1 MNAVTSR
8 TRPRPQTPQA
18 CSVIAVAISLSLCL
32 CVSPQ
37 TLAQDTSQEPILRFG
52 VIGRSDD
59 VQPNEFTALLLREIE
74 RLANVRIRF
83 VPVRRSQ
90 MTKFLDEGTIDF
102 TNLNP
107 SLQQPSDF
115 EFSRPH
121 SQQALAIF
129 RRFDSQEIVDVESLS
144 GHTVGV
150 RDFAALRE
158 ALAGRTDAQLI
169 PFVNVLPGLLAL
181 DRSEIDAFVC
191 GQSRGANM
199 VLRHEFTNIEM
210 TAPGFMSDDTCFAA
224 RKGNHELIS
233 MLNQCLDELT
243 RSGRLQML
251 IDQTPPP
258 QLSSASWVARNRASL
273 TLIGIIFTLL
283 VISLGWIVL
292 LHGTNRARKRSE
304 QRQRQMIDEL
314 DHRVKNMLATI
325 QAISD
330 ETLETAQS
338 PAAFAELFR
347 GRIASLACV
356 HEILAQRRWRGAN
369 LQELI
374 DQLVSPY
381 GADDETRRFE
391 ISGEDVILP
400 VASVLPFSLA
410 LHELATNAAKYGA
423 LSVPQGVV
431 EIKWSLSSVDK
442 KEVLLRWIERDGP
455 EVAEPTHRGFGMKFI
470 EQGIA
475 YELGGEVTLQ
485 FDPAGLQ
492 CDMRIP
498 I

>member
-1 MNAVTSR
+1 MASNGR
-8 TRPRPQTPQA
+8 FRELWRIPE
-18 CSVIAVAISLSLCL
+18 SVMESGDDEQAISYVLEQLEDPQDFLCKVGEL
-32 CVSPQ
+32 YEHPETESFDQ
-37 TLAQDTSQEPILRFG
+37 LRFTDG
-52 VIGRSDD
+52 RVFERYSQPQRIGDQCVGRVWSFRD
-59 VQPNEFTALLLREIE
+59 VTE
-74 RLANVRIRF
+74 R
-83 VPVRRSQ
+83 
-90 MTKFLDEGTIDF
+90 
-102 TNLNP
+102 TN
-107 SLQQPSDF
+107 
-115 EFSRPH
+115 
-121 SQQALAIF
+121 A
-129 RRFDSQEIVDVESLS
+129 
-144 GHTVGV
+144 
-150 RDFAALRE
+150 
-158 ALAGRTDAQLI
+158 
-169 PFVNVLPGLLAL
+169 
-181 DRSEIDAFVC
+181 
-191 GQSRGANM
+191 
-199 VLRHEFTNIEM
+199 
-210 TAPGFMSDDTCFAA
+210 
-224 RKGNHELIS
+224 
-233 MLNQCLDELT
+233 
-243 RSGRLQML
+243 
-251 IDQTPPP
+251 
-258 QLSSASWVARNRASL
+258 
-273 TLIGIIFTLL
+273 
-283 VISLGWIVL
+283 
-292 LHGTNRARKRSE
+292 E
-304 QRQRQMIDEL
+304 QRQKQMIDEL

-381 GADDETRRFE
+381 GANDDTRRFE

-455 EVAEPTHRGFGMKFI
+455 VVAEPTRHGFGTRFI